1 MAKTQTVPFE
11 AGIKVPV
18 LVFRPPRPATH
29 AGRRELQC
37 GHGCL
42 HLTREPLLL
51 VFLFL
56 LVTRFVAI
64 VMCIV
69 MSIVSIIARITFLSI
84 IIIVATTTIST
95 MIILGL
101 VTGL

>member
-69 MSIVSIIARITFLSI
+69 MSIGSIIARITFLSI